1 MEERNEVINM
11 KQISPLESCDQPD
24 RSLIEREERP
34 HKSPR
39 PAMDVNLYAAK
50 KTVAQGM
57 MDIALLTANASQL
70 KYVLREGDNDKYYL
84 LNLTCLSVS
93 ISLQIIVGVLLV
105 LNNRYNINMTAQQ
118 HNAELLNNLTI
129 IGIFLITVVNV
140 FISAF
145 GTSH

>member
-1 MEERNEVINM
+1 MEERNEAINM
-11 KQISPLESCDQPD
+11 KQTSMVECGDQPD
-24 RSLIEREERP
+24 RTLIEREERP
-34 HKSPR
+34 RSSR

-70 KYVLREGDNDKYYL
+70 KYVLREGENDKYYL
-84 LNLTCLSVS
+84 LNVTCLSVS